1 MQPILEVENLD
12 IKVPDRTLFRNLNFA
27 ISRNELTCIT
37 GENGVGKSTLIKHL
51 IQDLNRNSTIH
62 AQFAIPR
69 DKVQYVPQ
77 LRNIDDE
84 YPLNIHDF
92 VALGFKHRIL
102 PWNSKAMNQRLR
114 EILDETKLTRIQ
126 VRPLGKASG
135 GEKQRAYLAQALCAD
150 PQLLI
155 LDEATANLDQSA
167 KHFLL
172 QLLKS
177 IMQNHDLTV
186 IFITHDPELIAAYA
200 DNELHLEN
208 QTATMTKMKKGEN

>member
-1 MQPILEVENLD
+1 MQSILEVENLN
-12 IKVPDRTLFRNLNFA
+12 IQVPNRTLFRNLNF
-27 ISRNELTCIT
+27 IIPRNELTCVT

-51 IQDLNRNSTIH
+51 IQDLNQNSTIH
-62 AQFAIPR
+62 VQFAIPR

-84 YPLNIHDF
+84 YPLSIYDF
-92 VALGFKHRIL
+92 VALGFKHRLL
-102 PWNSKAMNQRLR
+102 PWNSKDMKQKLR
-114 EILDETKLTRIQ
+114 EILNETKLTQIQ
-126 VRPLGKASG
+126 ERPLGRASG
-135 GEKQRAYLAQALCAD
+135 GEKQRAYLAQALCAS

-167 KHFLL
+167 KHFLF

-177 IMQNHDLTV
+177 IMKNHDLTV

>member
-27 ISRNELTCIT
+27 IPRNELTCIT

-92 VALGFKHRIL
+92 VA
-102 PWNSKAMNQRLR
+102 
-114 EILDETKLTRIQ
+114 
-126 VRPLGKASG
+126 
-135 GEKQRAYLAQALCAD
+135 
-150 PQLLI
+150 
-155 LDEATANLDQSA
+155 
-167 KHFLL
+167 
-172 QLLKS
+172 
-177 IMQNHDLTV
+177 
-186 IFITHDPELIAAYA
+186 
-200 DNELHLEN
+200 
-208 QTATMTKMKKGEN
+208 